1 MNTGEVFGNQAAGDE
16 IIASESSRIRSSSA
30 TVRSML
36 DLLRVEVLVSGGLLV
51 CSSALCLAVRFK
63 SSKSGYFFKNTVI
76 DLFP

>member
-51 CSSALCLAVRFK
+51 CSLLGRPVQKFK
-63 SSKSGYFFKNTVI
+63 IRNPESQ
-76 DLFP
+76 